1 MQPPPPPSYED
12 ASKQPPPPIGFV
24 PNAAPPAYGA
34 PPTAYGVPP
43 TNYGQPAGY
52 GVPPPPQNYAS
63 YGYSTT
69 VIPTTASGGAHYT
82 TTNGQTQVIRI
93 NQSANVQEIQA
104 RRRKQC
110 LMVGVPMTVIFLI
123 IIIIANVVP
132 RLFW

>member
-93 NQSANVQEIQA
+93 NQSANVQVYEMIKPLFL
-104 RRRKQC
+104 RKIIVFIRFQ
-110 LMVGVPMTVIFLI
+110 LVYSLI
-123 IIIIANVVP
+123 P
-132 RLFW
+132 S